1 MRYTREQIIKLVEQL
16 LKRAGVTKPPVPVE
30 RIARLLDVEI
40 RYVSFQGDISGM
52 VAREGKH
59 PVIGVNTS
67 HSTARQR
74 FTIAHE
80 IGHLELGHLPEG
92 DGGDGVHID
101 RDFKV
106 MLRDSNSSHATD
118 PTEIE
123 ANAYAAALLMP
134 RSMLIKEQELSSG
147 FDIED
152 DRLIQ
157 GLAARYKVSTQ
168 AMNFRLNNIA
178 SLLMPGLAVR
188 PPQRK
193 RVVSRKK

>member
-1 MRYTREQIIKLVEQL
+1 MRYTREQITKLVEQL
-16 LKRAGVTKPPVPVE
+16 LKRASVTKPPVPVE
-30 RIARLLDVEI
+30 RIAQLLDVEI

-92 DGGDGVHID
+92 HGGDGVHID

-106 MLRDSNSSHATD
+106 MLRDSNSSQATD

-134 RSMLIKEQELSSG
+134 RSMLIKEQELISG

-188 PPQRK
+188 LPQRK

>member
-1 MRYTREQIIKLVEQL
+1 MRYTRDQITKLVEQL
-16 LKRAGVTKPPVPVE
+16 LKRASVTKPPVPVE

-92 DGGDGVHID
+92 SGGDGVHID

-106 MLRDSNSSHATD
+106 MLRDSNSSQATD

-168 AMNFRLNNIA
+168 AMSFRLNNIA

-188 PPQRK
+188 APQRK
-193 RVVSRKK
+193 RVVSRKR

>member
-1 MRYTREQIIKLVEQL
+1 MRYTREQITKLVEQL
-16 LKRAGVTKPPVPVE
+16 LKRASVTKPPVPVE
-30 RIARLLDVEI
+30 RIAQLLDVEI

-92 DGGDGVHID
+92 IGGDGVHID

-106 MLRDSNSSHATD
+106 MLRDSNSSQATD